1 MKVLDWFNP
10 TRWLMLI
17 AAVGALSLGYIG
29 WADHQ
34 QDIGEA
40 RATTRFT
47 ADTARQKLEAA
58 RVLAIEVTKVAAA
71 HAALQEFKNQQEIKD
86 AGNQKTVATLSAR
99 LRDLAGPVGRLR
111 DPHASGGC
119 GRGGGDAPAAAAS
132 TPGDR
137 ADDAAEAGG
146 LLSEQL
152 TGLLQARFREA
163 DEINTAYISCR
174 ADAFAVRRG
183 ALVHL
188 PN

>member
-1 MKVLDWFNP
+1 MNILNWFNP

-17 AAVGALSLGYIG
+17 AAVGALALGYVA

-40 RATTRFT
+40 RATERYNAA
-47 ADTARQKLEAA
+47 ADRQKIEAA
-58 RVLAIEVTKVAAA
+58 RVLAVEVAKVTAAQ
-71 HAALQEFKNQQEIKD
+71 AALQEFKNQQEIKD

-99 LRDLAGPVGRLR
+99 VRDLAGPAGRLR
-111 DPHASGGC
+111 DPNGGGC
-119 GRGGGDAPAAAAS
+119 RRGGGDAPAAAAPA
-132 TPGDR
+132 PGDR
-137 ADDAAEAGG
+137 ADDAAETGG

-183 ALVHL
+183 ALAQL
-188 PN
+188 PK

>member
-1 MKVLDWFNP
+1 MNILDWFNP

-17 AAVGALSLGYIG
+17 ATVGALSLGYVA

-40 RATTRFT
+40 RATERFT
-47 ADTARQKLEAA
+47 AATARQKAEAA
-58 RVLAIEVTKVAAA
+58 RVLAVEVAKVAAVQ
-71 HAALQEFKNQQEIKD
+71 AALQEFKNQQEIKD
-86 AGNQKTVATLSAR
+86 AGNQKTVAALSAR
-99 LRDLAGPVGRLR
+99 VRDLAGPAGRLR
-111 DPHASGGC
+111 DPNGGGC

-137 ADDAAEAGG
+137 ADDATETGG

-152 TGLLQARFREA
+152 TGLLQDRFREA

-174 ADAFAVRRG
+174 ADAFSVRRG
-183 ALVHL
+183 APSLEK
-188 PN
+188 